1 MSVTVRDCL
10 ELSVFAGARVVA
22 GASGLD
28 RIVNA
33 VTVIESADFDNMLN
47 DLMRGNE
54 LVITALVSAAD
65 DIEKQCRTISALSK
79 GNEAALVLFYVGIII
94 KELHPEVLR
103 VADEKGF
110 PLIVMPPFRDDI
122 CYADT
127 ISAVMELVISDKE
140 SGSPLVGETISEL
153 FKLNLKSFPSVLQM
167 LADKFDCCL
176 IITDA
181 YNDPILIAPP
191 HIREKNCDYASIR
204 STIQNYTTN
213 SFAPYKKSKAEFF
226 GSYITIHS
234 TPFNMDRSVKLN
246 LIAFDFQNSITQW
259 TFSHISETIGI
270 CAGIWKYNPRK
281 QFESEVVHALLSRN
295 QIQLNFL
302 LSKLGINQ
310 NHMRGFVIL
319 SGTDGS
325 SDRMHNAI
333 TKLKQDLSKNSIHCF
348 FAEIDENYILIPYSM
363 SENASIVQDI
373 TGSINALTA
382 LEENKS
388 LTVYATMNSRNIPD
402 IDTLYREF
410 CEAIP
415 MLKSIFPYKKVFNK
429 HHVSLAHVCQKILTG
444 NQEDYKK
451 YLDLLT
457 PLTTQNSE
465 ELAETLAVFLLDA
478 NQNTSETSKIL
489 FLHANTI
496 QYRIRK
502 IKELLNVELFDVSE
516 LFELSIAL
524 ALRRLNVNK
533 SFR

>member
-33 VTVIESADFDNMLN
+33 VTVIESTDFDDMLI
-47 DLMRGNE
+47 DLIRGNE
-54 LVITALVSAAD
+54 FVITALVSAAG

-79 GNEAALVLFYVGIII
+79 GNEAGLVLFYVGIFI
-94 KELHPEVLR
+94 KELHPDVLR

-127 ISAVMELVISDKE
+127 ISAVMELIISDKE

-153 FKLNLKSFPSVLQM
+153 FRLNVKSFPSVLQM

-191 HIREKNCDYASIR
+191 HAHEKICDYASIR
-204 STIQNYTTN
+204 STVQNYSTN

-226 GSYITIHS
+226 DSCITIHS

-246 LIAFDFQNSITQW
+246 LIAFDFKNSLTQW

-281 QFESEVVHALLSRN
+281 QLENEVVHALLSRN

-310 NHMRGFVIL
+310 NNMRGFIIL
-319 SGTDGS
+319 SGADDS
-325 SDRMHNAI
+325 SDMIHNAI
-333 TKLKQDLSKNSIHCF
+333 SKLKQDLFENNIHCF
-348 FAEIDENYILIPYSM
+348 FAEIDENYVLIPYSM
-363 SENASIVQDI
+363 SENTSIVQDI
-373 TGSINALTA
+373 IGSLNALLA

-388 LTVYATMNSRNIPD
+388 LTVYSTMNSKYISD
-402 IDTLYREF
+402 IEILYKEF
-410 CEAIP
+410 CDAIP
-415 MLKSIFPYKKVFNK
+415 MLKSIFPYKKIFNK
-429 HHVSLAHVCQKILTG
+429 HHAGLAHVCHKILTG

-457 PLTTQNSE
+457 PIVTQNSE
-465 ELAETLAVFLLDA
+465 ELAETLSVFLLDA
-478 NQNTSETSKIL
+478 NQSTSETSKLL

-502 IKELLNVELFDVSE
+502 IKELLKVELFDVSE
-516 LFELSIAL
+516 LLELSIAL
-524 ALRRLNVNK
+524 ALKRMKESK
-533 SFR
+533 SSR